1 MTQELDTIIAKQRH
15 EIETLKLSI
24 QDQNT
29 KIMALQSQ
37 IQSVT
42 RAGEHAAKRADEVIA
57 HLHHCLNEVAK
68 FGDQIISEKISDPEE
83 AEKYRTE
90 LQSKLP
96 ARVG

>member
-24 QDQNT
+24 QEQNT

-37 IQSVT
+37 VQSVT

-68 FGDQIISEKISDPEE
+68 FGDQIISEYIENEE
-83 AEKYRTE
+83 SAEKYRE
-90 LQSKLP
+90 SLQAKLP